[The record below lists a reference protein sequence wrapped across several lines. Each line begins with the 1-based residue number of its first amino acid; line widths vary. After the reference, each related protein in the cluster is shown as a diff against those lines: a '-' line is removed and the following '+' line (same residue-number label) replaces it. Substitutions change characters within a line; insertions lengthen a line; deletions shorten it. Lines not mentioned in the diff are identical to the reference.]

1 MPLKDFTASN
11 LSSIRPAE
19 PARPEPVDESTH
31 LVEVSAPVVT
41 VPAPVEASTALGA
54 LELDLIERL
63 KNRIFDVDCNEIRII
78 GTAFGEVEP
87 YRALI
92 SVGTRYYDASEEI
105 LPTGCDEATLRKVI
119 AGFILANMSSS
130 ALDGSSVDVVTRG
143 TFYLEEGVEK
153 RASRVQVFYPPVA
166 HRASFNM
173 QLVSKQERDLG
184 SLIDEGTVSMDIGYF
199 LGAAV
204 TAGASIVF
212 SGPPGAGK
220 TTLMNACSQEI
231 PNENPRTGDSTGHE
245 MVVAIQDSD
254 ELDLGHLK
262 YVQEFFSFEDAARA
276 LGMRA
281 DGTMSDL
288 IEITKVARADRILLG
303 EVRGREAFD
312 FLEAASIFRGN
323 MTTLHANSA
332 IQAINNIVVYALRH
346 PNAQVSGLRSVQE
359 MVAKGVDLLVQVDRV
374 NDRRVVTQVVA
385 LDGTVSEDGSPR
397 RVVLWNYD
405 THTGTWVKPADS
417 AGLPDSQE
425 RLSGRLAAAGLPDY
439 WRHPELI
446 GS

>member
-1 MPLKDFTASN
+1 
-11 LSSIRPAE
+11 
-19 PARPEPVDESTH
+19 
-31 LVEVSAPVVT
+31 
-41 VPAPVEASTALGA
+41 
-54 LELDLIERL
+54 
-63 KNRIFDVDCNEIRII
+63 
-78 GTAFGEVEP
+78 
-87 YRALI
+87 
-92 SVGTRYYDASEEI
+92 
-105 LPTGCDEATLRKVI
+105 
-119 AGFILANMSSS
+119 
-130 ALDGSSVDVVTRG
+130 
-143 TFYLEEGVEK
+143 
-153 RASRVQVFYPPVA
+153 
-166 HRASFNM
+166 
-173 QLVSKQERDLG
+173 
-184 SLIDEGTVSMDIGYF
+184 
-199 LGAAV
+199 
-204 TAGASIVF
+204 
-212 SGPPGAGK
+212 
-220 TTLMNACSQEI
+220 
-231 PNENPRTGDSTGHE
+231 